1 VAVYQEQN
9 SLNIRAVASS
19 KPSMKLFLGII
30 CATTLLI
37 AVANGQTSSTTT
49 TTTATA
55 KGTETTSTITESV
68 GVITEFTPGAKIVLS
83 SGTGEPVTYKF
94 GKSVT
99 YMNAN
104 GKEINASKIRKDR
117 KVRVHYVKEGNDMLV
132 DKVTVVKD

>member
-1 VAVYQEQN
+1 
-9 SLNIRAVASS
+9 
-19 KPSMKLFLGII
+19 MKLFLGII
-30 CATTLLI
+30 CATTLFI
-37 AVANGQTSSTTT
+37 AVASGQPSSTTT
-49 TTTATA
+49 TTNATA
-55 KGTETTSTITESV
+55 KGTETTTTTTESV

-83 SGTGEPVTYKF
+83 TGTGEPVTYKF

-99 YMNAN
+99 YTNAN